1 MLWIILPKKTVGEAF
16 EQLRSTNVDT
26 VKEVIRIFVSYEKIY
41 MEEPY
46 VDKAKQELKIPQEEQ
61 YWIVNIEDFENLIAT
76 LGNDEEKF
84 NEVVKKKII
93 LEKTKDKNGRSLSK
107 INDSEY
113 LGDYFR
119 KIDVFDKHIR
129 EGLKI
134 DI

>member
-1 MLWIILPKKTVGEAF
+1 MNLKGFMNYEEAK
-16 EQLRSTNVDT
+16 N
-26 VKEVIRIFVSYEKIY
+26 RIS
-41 MEEPY
+41 
-46 VDKAKQELKIPQEEQ
+46 DL
-61 YWIVNIEDFENLIAT
+61 
-76 LGNDEEKF
+76 
-84 NEVVKKKII
+84 KKII